1 MRGGT
6 QHPLTLA
13 RLLIFATALIG
24 VPIVALSLLA
34 YDVATD
40 TEDVL
45 LQAIIPALVGVV
57 VGILLI
63 SIRSIRSAKIR
74 EGSRWGRVALWLV
87 PLAAVLSG
95 VSNDLPRWV
104 NAGVEGW
111 AIGFFLAFSVLLLT
125 MWHNDREFRERI
137 KAVRSPRS

>member
-1 MRGGT
+1 
-6 QHPLTLA
+6 
-13 RLLIFATALIG
+13 
-24 VPIVALSLLA
+24 
-34 YDVATD
+34 
-40 TEDVL
+40 
-45 LQAIIPALVGVV
+45 
-57 VGILLI
+57 
-63 SIRSIRSAKIR
+63 
-74 EGSRWGRVALWLV
+74 LWLV

>member
-1 MRGGT
+1 MGDT
-6 QHPLTLA
+6 KPSLTVA
-13 RLLIFATALIG
+13 RLLAVAIALIV

-45 LQAIIPALVGVV
+45 LQAIIPAILGAAI
-57 VGILLI
+57 GILLI

-74 EGSRWGRVALWLV
+74 KGSRWGQVTLWLV
-87 PLAAVLSG
+87 PFAAVLSG

-104 NAGVEGW
+104 NAAVEGW
-111 AIGFFLAFSVLLLT
+111 ATGFFLSFNVLLLT
-125 MWHNDREFRERI
+125 MWHNDPEFRERI
-137 KAVRSPRS
+137 KAVRTSQS